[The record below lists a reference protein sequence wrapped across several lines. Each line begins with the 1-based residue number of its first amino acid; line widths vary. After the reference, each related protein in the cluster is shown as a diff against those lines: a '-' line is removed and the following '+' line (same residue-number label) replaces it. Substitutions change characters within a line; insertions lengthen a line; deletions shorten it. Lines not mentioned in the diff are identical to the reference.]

1 MDKNYIIE
9 LLKQQIKGYETQIK
23 TEKVGTVVEVGDGI
37 AKIAGLSE
45 VMAAEMLDFGDQVF
59 GVAFNRPD
67 FRGAGRTSRYRP
79 GSQPFGPTV
88 GRQRTD

>member
-37 AKIAGLSE
+37 AKIAGLS
-45 VMAAEMLDFGDQVF
+45 
-59 GVAFNRPD
+59 
-67 FRGAGRTSRYRP
+67 
-79 GSQPFGPTV
+79 
-88 GRQRTD
+88 